1 MLSTLLNNRLLL
13 GLLVIVGIPAIICGY
28 VVLVERILRNL
39 RPKLGE
45 KLRPWLWILPGIA
58 FVTVFLVYPT
68 VATIWRALH
77 NRRGDGFVWLD
88 NFTWFFS
95 EGAGGL
101 VAMRNNLLWALLLPL
116 LVVGIGLTIA
126 VFADRVRYEVAV
138 RSIIFLPM
146 AISGVAAGVIWRL
159 MYDYN
164 PRVGTVNAAIVG
176 LGGQPQSLL
185 TEGPWNTI
193 MLIIVGMWM
202 MTGLAVVV
210 LGSGLKGIPL
220 ELVEAARIDGANEWQ
235 VFRHVIYPLL
245 KPTVAVVMTTVLIFA
260 LKTFDVVF
268 VMTNGNFGTE
278 VMANMMYR
286 QLFQFTQEGRAAA
299 VAVILFLCTVPLMVV
314 QIRRFKQQEEMR

>member
-1 MLSTLLNNRLLL
+1 MVNDLLNNRLAL
-13 GLLVIVGIPAIICGY
+13 GILVLCGVPAFICGY
-28 VVLVERILRNL
+28 VLLVERILRPL
-39 RPKLGE
+39 RPRLAE
-45 KLRPWLWILPGIA
+45 RLRPWLWILPGVA
-58 FVTVFLVYPT
+58 FLSVFLVYPT
-68 VATIWRALH
+68 IATIVRSLH
-77 NRRGDGFVWLD
+77 NRRGDGFVGLD

-101 VAMRNNLLWALLLPL
+101 AAMRNNLLWAVALPL
-116 LVVGIGLTIA
+116 LVVGIGLVVA

-146 AISGVAAGVIWRL
+146 AISAVAAGVIWRL

-164 PRVGTVNAAIVG
+164 PRVGTINAAIVAA
-176 LGGQPQSLL
+176 GGEPQSLL
-185 TEGPWNTI
+185 TEGPWNNL
-193 MLIIVGMWM
+193 MLVIVGMWM

-210 LGSGLKGIPL
+210 LGSGLKSIPA
-220 ELVEAARIDGANEWQ
+220 ELIEAARIDGAGEWR
-235 VFRHVIYPLL
+235 VFRNVVYPLL
-245 KPTVAVVMTTVLIFA
+245 KPTIAVVMTTVLIFA

-299 VAVILFLCTVPLMVV
+299 VAVLLFLCTVPLMVL
-314 QIRRFKQQEEMR
+314 QIRRFRQQEEMR